1 MDNVEIYYFTGSGN
15 SLYIAEELQ
24 KRIPE
29 SEIKSIVSLLNKDI
43 IEINC
48 EKVGFIFPIHGMT
61 IPIPIKLFLK
71 KLDLKSTKYIFAIAT
86 RAGTTHR
93 AFNNIEN
100 ILKKKGKNLDSYFT
114 LNMPSNDPKFE
125 DWQPVTHKEIVDM
138 ELEVRSKLDFIQNII
153 LNVEKQ
159 RENDTDFI
167 VPVNFIL
174 ERLVLLGMLFAEYGG
189 VKDYYY
195 SDSKCTGC
203 GTCEKVCPSGKIKII
218 DKKPVWQDN
227 IKCYMCYACLNYCP
241 VQAVQI
247 KSKWFMKS
255 YTGDNGRY
263 PHPYATADDIARQ
276 KYLI

>member
-1 MDNVEIYYFTGSGN
+1 MDNAEIYYFTGSGN

-24 KRIPE
+24 KRIPR
-29 SEIKSIVSLLNKDI
+29 SELKSIISLLNRDI

-61 IPIPIKLFLK
+61 IPIPVKWFLK

-125 DWQPVTHKEIVDM
+125 DWHPVTDEEIVDI
-138 ELEVRSKLDFIQNII
+138 ESEIRNKLDFIQNII
-153 LNVEKQ
+153 LNIEKHQ
-159 RENDTDFI
+159 ENDTDFI
-167 VPVNFIL
+167 IPVNFIL
-174 ERLVLLGMLFAEYGG
+174 ERLVLLGMLFAEYDGA
-189 VKDYYY
+189 KDYFY
-195 SDSKCTGC
+195 SDSKCIEC
-203 GTCEKVCPSGKIKII
+203 GTCDKVCPSRKIKII

-241 VQAVQI
+241 VQSVQI
-247 KSKWFMKS
+247 KSKWYMKS
-255 YTGDNGRY
+255 YTEDNARY
-263 PHPYATADDIARQ
+263 SHPYGTADDISRQ
-276 KYLI
+276 KI

>member
-1 MDNVEIYYFTGSGN
+1 MLKSIILQVAGIHC
-15 SLYIAEELQ
+15 ILQ
-24 KRIPE
+24 KNCKKGSLR
-29 SEIKSIVSLLNKDI
+29 SELKSIISLLNRDI

-61 IPIPIKLFLK
+61 IPIPVKWFLK

-125 DWQPVTHKEIVDM
+125 DWHPVTDEEIVDI
-138 ELEVRSKLDFIQNII
+138 ESEIRNKLDFIQNII
-153 LNVEKQ
+153 LNIEKHQ
-159 RENDTDFI
+159 ENDTDFI
-167 VPVNFIL
+167 IPVNFIL
-174 ERLVLLGMLFAEYGG
+174 ERLVLLGMLFAEYDGA
-189 VKDYYY
+189 KDYFY
-195 SDSKCTGC
+195 SDSKCIEC
-203 GTCEKVCPSGKIKII
+203 GTCDKVCPSRKIKII

-241 VQAVQI
+241 VQSVQI
-247 KSKWFMKS
+247 KSKWYMKS
-255 YTGDNGRY
+255 YTEDNARY
-263 PHPYATADDIARQ
+263 SHPYGTADDISRQ
-276 KYLI
+276 KI